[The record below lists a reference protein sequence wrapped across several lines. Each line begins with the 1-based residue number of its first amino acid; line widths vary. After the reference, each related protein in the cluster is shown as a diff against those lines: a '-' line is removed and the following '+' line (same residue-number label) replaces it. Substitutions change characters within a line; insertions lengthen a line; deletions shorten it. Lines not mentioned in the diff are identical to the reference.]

1 MGSEMCIRDRIEVSH
16 DGYARAYGFT
26 HSRLLIVRSDGME
39 LRGEDTLLPHDRFKV
54 RNEVSAHLR
63 FHLGPDIELLLAD
76 DGRSVVMRMDDGS
89 NWSFVV
95 TAGKIAVEESIW
107 VDEHG
112 RPNPTRQLVIEM
124 QAPKGGMSIGWQLKF
139 IG

>member
-1 MGSEMCIRDRIEVSH
+1 
-16 DGYARAYGFT
+16 
-26 HSRLLIVRSDGME
+26 ME

-76 DGRSVVMRMDDGS
+76 DGRSIVMRMDDGS

-95 TAGKIAVEESIW
+95 AAGKIAVEDSIW
-107 VDEHG
+107 VDEQG
-112 RPNPTRQLVIEM
+112 YPNPTRQLVVAAT
-124 QAPKGGMSIGWQLKF
+124 APKGGISIGWQLKF